1 MLLDYAFPP
10 HPTIE
15 QIKSSGATAVS
26 RYLSYVNTNT
36 MGKILARSEYQ
47 MLTGAGIDVVLNWE
61 YDAQDLVNPGFN
73 ASDAGTFMLSQ
84 ARSIVG
90 NDVFPAIYISADFN
104 AVRSQWATMKT
115 RLQAIGSKIGKER
128 VGIYGP
134 WDVLTWARDDQVASW
149 FWQAGM
155 STSWSQGRNR
165 NPWPGAHLL
174 QLHTI
179 PIGDVNLIVQP
190 NFGQTGAN
198 MPSLDDPHGGY
209 VFNANAWSA
218 AIAELSTSTDI
229 AYNNNSQAVGSAG
242 VPFVVEFLKMRD
254 NINTILTTVGSIS
267 GGGFSA
273 DDRTLIT
280 NLTTAMQDL
289 STELKNVFKTA

>member
-15 QIKSSGATAVS
+15 QMKAAGVTAVS
-26 RYLSYVNTNT
+26 RYLSYVNSNT
-36 MGKILARSEYQ
+36 VGKILTRSEYQ
-47 MLTGAGIDVVLNWE
+47 MLTEAGFQVVLNWE
-61 YDAQDLVNPGFN
+61 FDAHDLVNSGFN
-73 ASDAGTFMLSQ
+73 ASDAGAFMLSQ

-90 NDVFPAIYISADFN
+90 NDDFPAIYISADFD

-115 RLQAIGSKIGKER
+115 RLQTIGGKIGTER
-128 VGIYGP
+128 VGEYGP
-134 WDVLTWARDDQVASW
+134 WDVLTWARDDIVANW
-149 FWQAGM
+149 FWQSGM

-165 NPWPGAHLL
+165 NPWPDAHLR
-174 QLHTI
+174 QLSLI
-179 PIGDVNLIVQP
+179 PIGDLSQIVQS
-190 NFGQTGAN
+190 NFGQIGAN
-198 MPSLDDPHGGY
+198 MPSLDDPQGGY

-229 AYNNNSQAVGSAG
+229 AYNNNSQAVGSAA
-242 VPFVVEFLKMRD
+242 VPFVTEFLKIRD